1 MFISCI
7 FSLPLT
13 VGCTHS
19 LPPTQEFNAA
29 FWKRD
34 CVYSS
39 KRVEA
44 RKENGGKGMGLDC
57 GMKSKMKSKMKIRIK
72 KFVLSLSV
80 IMQPKGLT
88 AY

>member
-57 GMKSKMKSKMKIRIK
+57 GMKSKIKFRIK
-72 KFVLSLSV
+72 KFVQSWSV